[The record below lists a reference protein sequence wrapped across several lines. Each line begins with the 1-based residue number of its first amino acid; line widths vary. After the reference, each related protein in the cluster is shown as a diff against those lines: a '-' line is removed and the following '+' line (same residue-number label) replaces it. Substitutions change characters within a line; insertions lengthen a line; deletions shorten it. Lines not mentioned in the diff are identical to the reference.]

1 MTVFLEKVRQKT
13 LFSAFEP
20 IITEP
25 LELIYLQTVLSQEN
39 IPSYIIDPLFEM
51 KAPDSEVP
59 DLIILSGYN
68 VAEDLII
75 KTARR
80 WRKTF
85 PSARI
90 MVSGVHA
97 QLNRE
102 VFQDE
107 AIDYIFFSQSLET
120 YRGFI
125 RSFMRGEAFHRG
137 VDVFYIES
145 DAPGREKGI
154 WIPGEQDILEKEESI
169 IPDRKF
175 FESVKNRT
183 RYIDKKSLALVK
195 GGSGC
200 PYGCSFCYCRLLNS
214 GRYLR
219 PDYEKLM
226 EEINAI
232 DSEHI
237 WIIDDSFLITREDAL
252 DFIRASRKYSHNYGT
267 GNACTTGSAG
277 TTGSTKSLIA
287 YLRADF
293 VVENE
298 DLIPE
303 LRECGLREIIT
314 GFESPDADTLRRYN
328 KGQSSG
334 IYQKLTEILKREDIE
349 LTALFIVDPQYSV
362 RDFIRLFRYI
372 KKLGISLYTLSI
384 MTPLKGTSDYEDKKH
399 MLTASDPGKFD
410 FLHLVMPSRLPKW
423 LFYALFYAGH
433 LRLLKSRRI
442 RNMIRALIFKAKE
455 D

>member
-1 MTVFLEKVRQKT
+1 MTVFLEKVRQNT

-25 LELIYLQTVLSQEN
+25 LELIYLQTVLSQESVD
-39 IPSYIIDPLFEM
+39 SYIIDPLFEM
-51 KAPDSEVP
+51 KAPEAVIP

-68 VAEDLII
+68 VAEALMI

-80 WRKTF
+80 WKKAF
-85 PSARI
+85 PFARI

-102 VFQDE
+102 AFQDE

-120 YRGFI
+120 FRGFI
-125 RSFMRGEAFHRG
+125 RSLMRGEPFHRG
-137 VDVFYIES
+137 VDVFYKGTDALSSES
-145 DAPGREKGI
+145 GT
-154 WIPGEQDILEKEESI
+154 WINGEPDILEKPESI
-169 IPDRKF
+169 VPDRKF

-183 RYIDKKSLALVK
+183 RYIDKKSVALVK
-195 GGSGC
+195 GGYGC
-200 PYGCSFCYCRLLNS
+200 PYGCSFCYCRLLNG

-226 EEINAI
+226 EEINA
-232 DSEHI
+232 DAEHI
-237 WIIDDSFLITREDAL
+237 WIVDDSFLITREDAL
-252 DFIRASRKYSHNYGT
+252 DFIRASRKYSHNPGS
-267 GNACTTGSAG
+267 GNSGASGSA
-277 TTGSTKSLIA
+277 KSLIA

-303 LRECGLREIIT
+303 LKSCGLSEIIT
-314 GFESPDADTLRRYN
+314 GFESPSEDTLRRYN

-334 IYQKLTEILKREDIE
+334 IYKKLTEILRREDIE
-349 LTALFIVDPQYSV
+349 LAALFIVDPQYSI

-384 MTPLKGTSDYEDKKH
+384 MTPLKGTTDYEHKKH
-399 MLTASDPGKFD
+399 LLTTEDPRKFD
-410 FLHLVMPSRLPKW
+410 FLHLVLPSRLPKW
-423 LFYALFYAGH
+423 LFYSLFYAGH
-433 LRLLKSRRI
+433 LRLLKSERI
-442 RNMIRALIFKAKE
+442 RKLIRDLILR
-455 D
+455 

>member
-25 LELIYLQTVLSQEN
+25 LELIYLQTVLSQEDVT
-39 IPSYIIDPLFEM
+39 SYIIDPLFDM
-51 KAPDSEVP
+51 DVPDSIIP
-59 DLIILSGYN
+59 DLIILTGYN
-68 VAEDLII
+68 VAEELII
-75 KTARR
+75 KTARQ

-85 PSARI
+85 PSASI
-90 MVSGVHA
+90 MVSGVHS
-97 QLNRE
+97 QLNRKT
-102 VFQDE
+102 FQDE

-120 YRGFI
+120 FRGFI
-125 RSFMRGEAFHRG
+125 RSFMRGEAFHKG

-145 DAPGREKGI
+145 DVSVREKGI
-154 WIPGEQDILEKEESI
+154 WIPGEQDILEKAEGI

-175 FESVKNRT
+175 FKYVKNRT

-200 PYGCSFCYCRLLNS
+200 PYGCSFCYCRLLND

-219 PDYEKLM
+219 PDYDKLM

-232 DSEHI
+232 DAEHI

-252 DFIRASRKYSHNYGT
+252 DFIRASRKSSQNYGA
-267 GNACTTGSAG
+267 GNACTTGSVS
-277 TTGSTKSLIA
+277 TSGSAKSLIA

-293 VVENE
+293 VVENK

-303 LRECGLREIIT
+303 LKKCGLREIIT

-362 RDFIRLFRYI
+362 SDFIRLFRYI
-372 KKLGISLYTLSI
+372 KKLGISLYTMSI

-410 FLHLVMPSRLPKW
+410 FLHLVLPSRLPKW

>member
-25 LELIYLQTVLSQEN
+25 LELIYLQTVLSQEDVT
-39 IPSYIIDPLFEM
+39 SYIIDPLFDM
-51 KAPDSEVP
+51 DVPDSIIP
-59 DLIILSGYN
+59 DLIILTGYN
-68 VAEDLII
+68 VAEELII
-75 KTARR
+75 KKARQ

-90 MVSGVHA
+90 MVSGVHI

-102 VFQDE
+102 AFQDE

-120 YRGFI
+120 FRGFI
-125 RSFMRGEAFHRG
+125 RSFMRGEAFHKG
-137 VDVFYIES
+137 VDVFYIGD
-145 DAPGREKGI
+145 DASVREKGI
-154 WIPGEQDILEKEESI
+154 WIPGEQDILEKGEGI

-175 FESVKNRT
+175 FKYVKNRT

-195 GGSGC
+195 RGSGC
-200 PYGCSFCYCRLLNS
+200 PYSCSFCYCRLLNS

-232 DSEHI
+232 DAEHI

-252 DFIRASRKYSHNYGT
+252 DFIRASRKSSQNYGA
-267 GNACTTGSAG
+267 GNACTIGSV
-277 TTGSTKSLIA
+277 STSDSAKSLIA

-293 VVENE
+293 VVENK

-303 LRECGLREIIT
+303 LKKCGLSEIIT

-334 IYQKLTEILKREDIE
+334 IYQKLTEILKREDID
-349 LTALFIVDPQYSV
+349 LTALFIVDPQYSL

-372 KKLGISLYTLSI
+372 KKLGISLYTMSI
-384 MTPLKGTSDYEDKKH
+384 MTPLKGTFDYEHKKH
-399 MLTASDPGKFD
+399 MLTDSDPKKFD
-410 FLHLVMPSRLPKW
+410 FLHLVLPSRLPKW

-433 LRLLKSRRI
+433 LRLLKSKRI

>member
-1 MTVFLEKVRQKT
+1 M
-13 LFSAFEP
+13 
-20 IITEP
+20 
-25 LELIYLQTVLSQEN
+25 
-39 IPSYIIDPLFEM
+39 
-51 KAPDSEVP
+51 
-59 DLIILSGYN
+59 
-68 VAEDLII
+68 
-75 KTARR
+75 
-80 WRKTF
+80 
-85 PSARI
+85 
-90 MVSGVHA
+90 
-97 QLNRE
+97 
-102 VFQDE
+102 
-107 AIDYIFFSQSLET
+107 
-120 YRGFI
+120 
-125 RSFMRGEAFHRG
+125 
-137 VDVFYIES
+137 
-145 DAPGREKGI
+145 
-154 WIPGEQDILEKEESI
+154 
-169 IPDRKF
+169 
-175 FESVKNRT
+175 
-183 RYIDKKSLALVK
+183 K

-252 DFIRASRKYSHNYGT
+252 DFIRASSKSSQNYGA

-384 MTPLKGTSDYEDKKH
+384 MTPLKGTPDYEDKKH
-399 MLTASDPGKFD
+399 LLTASDPEKFD
-410 FLHLVMPSRLPKW
+410 FLHLVLPSRLPKW

-442 RNMIRALIFKAKE
+442 RNMIRELIFKAKE

>member
-25 LELIYLQTVLSQEN
+25 LELIYLQTVLSQEDVT
-39 IPSYIIDPLFEM
+39 SYIIDPLFDM
-51 KAPDSEVP
+51 DVPDSIIP
-59 DLIILSGYN
+59 DLIIQTGYN
-68 VAEDLII
+68 VAEELII
-75 KTARR
+75 KTARQ

-85 PSARI
+85 PSASI
-90 MVSGVHA
+90 MVSGVHS
-97 QLNRE
+97 QLNRKT
-102 VFQDE
+102 FQDE

-120 YRGFI
+120 FRGFI
-125 RSFMRGEAFHRG
+125 RSFMRGEAFHKG

-145 DAPGREKGI
+145 DVSVREKGI
-154 WIPGEQDILEKEESI
+154 WIPGEQDILEKAEGI

-175 FESVKNRT
+175 FKYVKNRT

-200 PYGCSFCYCRLLNS
+200 PYGCSFCYCRLLND

-267 GNACTTGSAG
+267 GNAG

-293 VVENE
+293 VVENK

-303 LRECGLREIIT
+303 LKKCGLREIIT

-362 RDFIRLFRYI
+362 SDFIRLFRYI
-372 KKLGISLYTLSI
+372 KKLGISLYTMSI

-410 FLHLVMPSRLPKW
+410 FLHLVLPSRLPKW

>member
-51 KAPDSEVP
+51 KAPESEVP
-59 DLIILSGYN
+59 ELIILSGYN
-68 VAEDLII
+68 VAENLII

-145 DAPGREKGI
+145 DASGREKGI

-252 DFIRASRKYSHNYGT
+252 DFIRASRKYSHNYGA

-277 TTGSTKSLIA
+277 TTGSAKSLIA

-303 LRECGLREIIT
+303 LKKCGLREIIT
-314 GFESPDADTLRRYN
+314 GFESPDADTLKSYN

-334 IYQKLTEILKREDIE
+334 IYQKLTEILKREESFPTGIDLGYMQVAMPHVE
-349 LTALFIVDPQYSV
+349 AKHVNDNAMFVVTTKKGVEFENAEDDGIVNSKIIFGLIVKDS
-362 RDFIRLFRYI
+362 
-372 KKLGISLYTLSI
+372 
-384 MTPLKGTSDYEDKKH
+384 EKH
-399 MLTASDPGKFD
+399 LD
-410 FLHLVMPSRLPKW
+410 FLMKLVEL
-423 LFYALFYAGH
+423 YQ
-433 LRLLKSRRI
+433 
-442 RNMIRALIFKAKE
+442 KE
-455 D
+455 DVLKKIYDSNDVEEVMTILKQNLI